1 MKFTSS
7 LPPPLQDEHKHSL
20 ILAKKIIEQISK
32 NKGKIA
38 FQQFMQLAL
47 YEPQLGYYV
56 AGKHKIGSQG
66 DFVTAPEISNLY
78 SFCLAQQ
85 SADILKHLSQPV
97 ILELGAGRGQMAADI
112 LLHLQQ
118 VQQLPEHYYILEV
131 SPDLR
136 QQQADTI
143 RKYVPDLLDR
153 VIWLDTLPNT
163 ALNGVIL
170 ANEVLD
176 AMPVELFTL
185 VNGERVVRYVLWKD
199 DHFEWDAVEGD
210 YTSEF
215 NPAIPA
221 WMQSLS
227 DSLASGAILLI
238 DYGYEAAD
246 YYHPDRTQGTLICHY
261 KHHVHDNPLIYPGL
275 QDITASVDFT
285 AVANAGLDAG
295 LELAG
300 YTTQAEFLINAGL
313 EDFFIAALN
322 TKPQDQYKLAQ
333 QVRMLTLPSEMGERF
348 KVMAFTKNFTQPL
361 SGFKIGDRRHRL

>member
-1 MKFTSS
+1 MNFTDT
-7 LPPPLQDEHKHSL
+7 LPPPLLEDFKHSS
-20 ILAKKIIEQISK
+20 ILEKKIVEKINK
-32 NKGKIA
+32 NKGLIT
-38 FQQFMQLAL
+38 FHQFMQLAL

-56 AGKHKIGSQG
+56 AGKAKIGSKG
-66 DFVTAPEISNLY
+66 DFITAPEISSIFSY
-78 SFCLAQQ
+78 CLAQQ
-85 SADILKHLSQPV
+85 MATIMSTLTKPDL
-97 ILELGAGRGQMAADI
+97 LELGAGQGRMAADI
-112 LLHLQQ
+112 LLYLAQI
-118 VQQLPEHYYILEV
+118 QQLPEHYYILEV

-143 RKYVPDLLDR
+143 KQLAPNLIDR
-153 VIWLDTLPNT
+153 VIWLDHLPET
-163 ALNGVIL
+163 PIQGVIV

-185 VNGERVVRYVLWKD
+185 VNGERVIRHIVWQD
-199 DHFEWDAVEGD
+199 DHFAFDAVAGD

-238 DYGYEAAD
+238 DYGYEEAD
-246 YYHPDRTQGTLICHY
+246 YYHPERKQGTLICHY
-261 KHHVHDNPLIYPGL
+261 KHRVHTNPLIYPGL

-300 YTTQAEFLINAGL
+300 YTTQAEFLINTGL
-313 EDFFIAALN
+313 EDFFIDALN

-348 KVMAFTKNFTQPL
+348 KVMAFTKNFTPAL
-361 SGFKIGDRRHRL
+361 HGFKIGDRRHRL